1 MLLIVIVCFGL
12 GFLYIRY
19 TPPQYKAKALIQRTS
34 QDNARRILNVK
45 NPLQEDETLTGDVEL
60 LRSPLL
66 MEKTVASL
74 PLQIRYFLEGKIL
87 KHEKYNGSLF
97 LVEDFQLL
105 NSSLVNVPIYV
116 LLKPDKTIHLKYTVD
131 EETFEFNESLN
142 ESFSTEH
149 FICSIQIS
157 DLNRF
162 YAQQNDGEFYFLYSD
177 LEKLASEFS
186 AMLEVVLPIRMPI
199 PLVSALPIQIRC

>member
-1 MLLIVIVCFGL
+1 MIEEEISKRNDSFERYRERLTNFSSEFEIGLFLYLTRQIWVWMLLIVIVCFGL

-105 NSSLVNVPIYV
+105 NSS
-116 LLKPDKTIHLKYTVD
+116 
-131 EETFEFNESLN
+131 
-142 ESFSTEH
+142 
-149 FICSIQIS
+149 
-157 DLNRF
+157 
-162 YAQQNDGEFYFLYSD
+162 AG
-177 LEKLASEFS
+177 
-186 AMLEVVLPIRMPI
+186 
-199 PLVSALPIQIRC
+199 